1 MVIVR
6 EGREGRNDD
15 GAVDGV
21 VDVEKE

>member
-1 MVIVR
+1 MVRVR